1 MTGFA
6 LPHMRP
12 PGWTPENPDLSTLA
26 QCLTA
31 WAKARHEK
39 ITQKES
45 EE

>member
-6 LPHMRP
+6 LHHMRP
-12 PGWTPENPDLSTLA
+12 PGWTPENPDLTPLA

-31 WAKARHEK
+31 LARHEK
-39 ITQKES
+39 IIKQER